1 MNFNDI
7 EIVWSILKDKGYVKV
22 EFINEVWFLF
32 RKYGKFVFEIKII
45 VLIF

>member
-22 EFINEVWFLF
+22 EFINEVWFLNL
-32 RKYGKFVFEIKII
+32 YFVNLF
-45 VLIF
+45 